1 MLLQPDEVRSHTIL
15 PRLGKPLTQQNAT
28 TRRWAYRLGS
38 LVLGLALVG
47 MAELG
52 LRATGVEDAAVWEP
66 PRLVSVVR
74 DGKIQGEFEF
84 QFGRHFQEEEQE
96 GETWIRTAD
105 GVRLSPGEG
114 YPGNGGMRD
123 IAFSKVPAEGV
134 RRFVLLGGSAAL
146 GQAPSARGQHTWV
159 AKNLPGGPGALDIS
173 QSISGQL
180 EQALAARGI
189 RAEVVTAGMIAQ
201 DSGSVRLIANE
212 ALAFSP
218 EALLLYMGNN
228 EGIGLAYAMRG
239 SEIPVIQEFRG
250 AFRNMRLYRVLAG
263 QLGPRMRTGRTVDS
277 GRDPDQRTN
286 YENKVLGDVILAQW
300 ASAGQ
305 PLITDGRPTDA
316 PFSALQERFR
326 ANLSHIVREA
336 KAAGVD
342 VYVIPTPPHL
352 THPPF
357 FSGHDPTLSNG
368 RMRTVEKSVVS
379 SLELARARDAAGA
392 VASARKAVE
401 IDPSHASAHHAL
413 GMALGASQQNELA
426 LASLVQAQAL
436 DLSRKRTLPE
446 YGEIASSVCGE
457 LGCKSASAHTALT
470 TRASREGLQ
479 VYEEMLGDHEHLNPA
494 GNTWVAGL
502 FADLI
507 AP

>member
-1 MLLQPDEVRSHTIL
+1 
-15 PRLGKPLTQQNAT
+15 
-28 TRRWAYRLGS
+28 
-38 LVLGLALVG
+38 

-52 LRATGVEDAAVWEP
+52 LRATGVEDAVVWEP

-84 QFGRHFQEEEQE
+84 QFGRHFQEEERE
-96 GETWIRTAD
+96 DGTWIRTAD

-123 IAFSKVPAEGV
+123 IAFSKEPATGV

-146 GQAPSARGQHTWV
+146 GQAPSTRGPHTWV
-159 AKNLPGGPGALDIS
+159 AKNLPGGPGALDLS

-189 RAEVVTAGMIAQ
+189 RAEVVNAGMIAQ
-201 DSGSVRLIANE
+201 DSGSVRLIAHE
-212 ALAFSP
+212 TLAFSP

-239 SEIPVIQEFRG
+239 SEIPAIQEFRG
-250 AFRNMRLYRVLAG
+250 MFRNIRLYRVLAEA
-263 QLGPRMRTGRTVDS
+263 LAPRMRAGRIVDT
-277 GRDPDQRTN
+277 GRDPNQRTN

-300 ASAGQ
+300 ASAGE
-305 PLITDGRPTDA
+305 PLIRGGRPTDT

-326 ANLSHIVREA
+326 SNLAHIVREA
-336 KAAGVD
+336 RTAGVA
-342 VYVIPTPPHL
+342 VYIIPTPPHL

-368 RMRTVEKSVVS
+368 RMRKVEQSVVS
-379 SLELARARDAAGA
+379 SLEKARARDAAGA
-392 VASARKAVE
+392 IASARKAVE

-413 GMALGASQQNELA
+413 GMALGAAGQNEPA
-426 LASLVQAQAL
+426 LLSLVQAHAL

-446 YGEIASSVCGE
+446 YGEIAAAVCSE
-457 LGCKSASAHTALT
+457 LGCKSASAHATLAARA
-470 TRASREGLQ
+470 TRESLR

-494 GNTWVAGL
+494 GNTWIAGM

-507 AP
+507 APVAAP